1 MSWAQD
7 EWKNNLPH
15 PALVK
20 IESYEKTLDQL
31 KKEQQQKN
39 IKVDILE
46 GTLAQQKKTVD
57 EQKSKLSYLQKE
69 NHSLEEKWRESEIS
83 KEKMVDYKPGDTID
97 VQITRIDESTMKVF
111 LKLPEQAQEVV

>member
-15 PALVK
+15 AALVK
-20 IESYEKTLDQL
+20 IENYEKTLDHL

-57 EQKSKLSYLQKE
+57 EQKFKLGNLQKE
-69 NHSLEEKWRESEIS
+69 NHTLTEKWRDSEIS
-83 KEKMVDYKPGDTID
+83 KEKVNHFMGYCVKLTLFVFPG
-97 VQITRIDESTMKVF
+97 QILEILHTNFSVYLF
-111 LKLPEQAQEVV
+111 S